1 MKKFFVCAI
10 IALTVFAGAFAQD
23 ASAEQDDQIL
33 IKISVLDPEWVPKIY
48 VAKYSNFRGKKLLC
62 TGTGEGYV
70 NNSYGYIGFSSFACQ
85 PVTLDKKVIEFAAN
99 KGNPGLHKLGI
110 ASALLGGASL
120 GVGLG
125 LMGVSYLEGEE
136 EFKKQ
141 SEKVLKNN
149 FDLNDLLEQMKAVK
163 KLGPIK
169 NLLKMIPGINKI
181 DLSQADPEDEL
192 KKVSAIICSMTKQER
207 ENPDIIDASRKR
219 RIANGCKRSVNEIN
233 LLLKRL
239 KKKKKMMQMLKD
251 KKFNLFG
258 N

>member
-136 EFKKQ
+136 EFKKMLPLTAGLSGAGIAGMTFGLIL
-141 SEKVLKNN
+141 SEK
-149 FDLNDLLEQMKAVK
+149 K
-163 KLGPIK
+163 KPTL
-169 NLLKMIPGINKI
+169 
-181 DLSQADPEDEL
+181 
-192 KKVSAIICSMTKQER
+192 T
-207 ENPDIIDASRKR
+207 
-219 RIANGCKRSVNEIN
+219 RITE
-233 LLLKRL
+233 
-239 KKKKKMMQMLKD
+239 
-251 KKFNLFG
+251 
-258 N
+258 